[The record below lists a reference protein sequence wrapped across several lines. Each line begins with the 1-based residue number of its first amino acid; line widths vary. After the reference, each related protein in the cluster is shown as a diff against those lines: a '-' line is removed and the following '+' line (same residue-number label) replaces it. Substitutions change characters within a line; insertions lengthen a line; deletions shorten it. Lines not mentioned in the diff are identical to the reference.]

1 MSVFLV
7 LAALI
12 AVGVLALML
21 RPLWSARA
29 SLAAPDPLADLRAQ
43 LQQIDA
49 LHAAGALDDAAHAE
63 ARARVERRIVEAVAT
78 GQGAQPVPGV
88 RTMPGVLPAALGLA
102 GAIVAGGYLW
112 LGRPD
117 ALDLPLPATADPA
130 AAGQGEAAAAP
141 HTMET
146 AQMAAMVDSL
156 AQRLRKNPQDAEGWA
171 MLARS
176 WTVLGEPARA
186 LQAYRQA
193 LDAGVQDA
201 ALLADLADALAVANG
216 QRIEGEALQRVEQA
230 LALDPDQP
238 KALSLAGTAAF
249 DRGDYAGAVAHWA
262 HLQDVGPADHPL
274 VQQMAAGLAEA
285 QRRLAGAAPS
295 TARTTAGPVA
305 AAVAAE
311 AATTSFVA
319 GTVRVGPALAAQVR
333 PDDTVF
339 VFARAAD
346 GPRMPLAVLR
356 ARVRDLPLQFRL
368 DDSMAMSPALKL
380 SGQRTVVVGARISR
394 SGQAMAS
401 PGEPRVEV
409 GAVPLGRHDVALTID
424 QGSL

>member
-1 MSVFLV
+1 MSTFLV

-12 AVGVLALML
+12 VAGVLTLML

-29 SLAAPDPLADLRAQ
+29 SITSPDPLFDLHAQ

-63 ARARVERRIVEAVAT
+63 ARARVERRIVEAVTT
-78 GQGAQPVPGV
+78 GRGAQPVPAV

-117 ALDLPLPATADPA
+117 ALDLPLPATADAA

-141 HTMET
+141 HTMDT
-146 AQMAAMVDSL
+146 AQMAAMVEGL
-156 AQRLRKNPQDAEGWA
+156 AQRLRENPQDAEGWA

-249 DRGDYAGAVAHWA
+249 DRGGYAGAMARWA

-285 QRRLAGAAPS
+285 QRRLAGADPSKARATADTVAS
-295 TARTTAGPVA
+295 TAVA
-305 AAVAAE
+305 AA
-311 AATTSFVA
+311 TSFVA
-319 GTVRVGPALAAQVR
+319 GTVRVGPALATQVR

-356 ARVRDLPLQFRL
+356 AQVRDLPLRFRL
-368 DDSMAMSPALKL
+368 DDSLAMSPALKL

-394 SGQAMAS
+394 SGQATAS

-409 GAVPLGRHDVALTID
+409 GAVPLGRQDLALTID
-424 QGSL
+424 QGRL